1 MFLLKMFLLINLSFG
16 EEIERSPRGLDSQAF
31 RALLDVG
38 NFISKFGVENF
49 EKDLKGTFS
58 LISHNIFVFYFLL
71 IAAITSQL
79 LTFALTIFAIRARKR
94 RAPSVY
100 PDISL
105 HSDIPYDT
113 NDREY
118 WISDWV

>member
-1 MFLLKMFLLINLSFG
+1 MLLFLNLALC

-31 RALLDVG
+31 RALLNIG

-49 EKDLKGTFS
+49 EEDLKGAFN
-58 LISHNIFVFYFLL
+58 LISHNIFIFYFLL
-71 IAAITSQL
+71 IAAISSQF
-79 LTFALTIFAIRARKR
+79 LTFALTIFAIRGKKK
-94 RAPSVY
+94 RAPSLHS
-100 PDISL
+100 DISV
-105 HSDIPYDT
+105 HPDIPYDT